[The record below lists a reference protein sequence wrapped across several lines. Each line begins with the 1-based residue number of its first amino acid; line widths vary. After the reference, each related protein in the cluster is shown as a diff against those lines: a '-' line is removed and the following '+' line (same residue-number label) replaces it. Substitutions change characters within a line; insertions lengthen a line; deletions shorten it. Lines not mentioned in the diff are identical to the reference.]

1 MFLFFH
7 FLHSN
12 VPENK
17 SHKKKWGMLFLTC
30 IKLVARVLTCA
41 CTIAGIKWIRL
52 VMIIVT
58 SGFSKKSFLLFSDAA
73 ICRYSSKRV
82 LLEILQYSQENS
94 CVGVSLFQPHLK
106 RDFNKE
112 DSCEKCQI
120 LQKALFVEHL
130 QWLLFQFDKV
140 TVQWWA
146 SANLLFLNK
155 NKICGMVS
163 TKNVCRSSQSML
175 FTHH

>member
-17 SHKKKWGMLFLTC
+17 SHKQKWGMLFLTC
-30 IKLVARVLTCA
+30 IKLVACVLACA
-41 CTIAGIKWIRL
+41 CTITGKWIRL

-58 SGFSKKSFLLFSDAA
+58 SGFSKKSFLLLFSDAA
-73 ICRYSSKRV
+73 ICRYSSKKV
-82 LLEILQYSQENS
+82 LLEILQYQQENG
-94 CVGVSLFQPHLK
+94 CVRVSLFQPHSK

-120 LQKALFVEHL
+120 LQKALFVKHL

-140 TVQWWA
+140 TVQ
-146 SANLLFLNK
+146 
-155 NKICGMVS
+155 
-163 TKNVCRSSQSML
+163 
-175 FTHH
+175 

>member
-17 SHKKKWGMLFLTC
+17 SHKQKWGMLFLTC
-30 IKLVARVLTCA
+30 IKLVACVLACA
-41 CTIAGIKWIRL
+41 CTIAGKWIRL

-58 SGFSKKSFLLFSDAA
+58 SGFSKKSFLLLFSDAA
-73 ICRYSSKRV
+73 ICRYSSKKV
-82 LLEILQYSQENS
+82 LLEILQDSQEYG
-94 CVGVSLFQPHLK
+94 CVRVSLFQPHSK

-140 TVQWWA
+140 TVQ
-146 SANLLFLNK
+146 
-155 NKICGMVS
+155 
-163 TKNVCRSSQSML
+163 
-175 FTHH
+175 

>member
-17 SHKKKWGMLFLTC
+17 SHKQKWGMLFLTC
-30 IKLVARVLTCA
+30 LKLVACVLACA
-41 CTIAGIKWIRL
+41 CTITGKWIRL
-52 VMIIVT
+52 VMIIAT
-58 SGFSKKSFLLFSDAA
+58 SGFSKKSFLLLFSDAA
-73 ICRYSSKRV
+73 ICRYSSKKV
-82 LLEILQYSQENS
+82 LLEILQYSQEYG
-94 CVGVSLFQPHLK
+94 CVRVSLFQPHSK

-120 LQKALFVEHL
+120 LQKALFVKHL

-140 TVQWWA
+140 TVQ
-146 SANLLFLNK
+146 
-155 NKICGMVS
+155 
-163 TKNVCRSSQSML
+163 
-175 FTHH
+175 